1 MHEATCAGRA
11 GGRFGP
17 PLGPIQQCGPAP
29 QGVSVTFAN
38 GCEPARGC
46 ISMSDRRLMGME
58 GRCGDLPMA
67 EAGRGGATRDEEGP
81 WEWARGHLPFWVFLF
96 VAS

>member
-17 PLGPIQQCGPAP
+17 PLGPIQQCGPTS
-29 QGVSVTFAN
+29 QGVSVTSAN
-38 GCEPARGC
+38 GCEPVRGC
-46 ISMSDRRLMGME
+46 ISMSGRKPMGVE

-67 EAGRGGATRDEEGP
+67 EAGRGGAARSHGNGLEGTCLF
-81 WEWARGHLPFWVFLF
+81 RFFLTT
-96 VAS
+96 V